1 MASPDKHLAKLQ
13 DSLEPGETIQATV
26 AGTITT
32 TAEST
37 SGTVRGILVLTDSRL
52 RFEGGS
58 WASKG
63 SRSVPLSAITSIDLH
78 KNLMTAHV
86 VVTLAG
92 GPERYMVKYN
102 DAEKFVKVAHEVL
115 ARFHSAGSSGGAA
128 SGADELL
135 KLADMH
141 SKGLLT
147 DDEFAAAKA
156 KALS

>member
-1 MASPDKHLAKLQ
+1 MASPNKHLSKLQ
-13 DSLEPGETIQATV
+13 ENLESGETIQATV

-32 TAEST
+32 TATST
-37 SGTVRGILVLTDSRL
+37 SGTVRGMLVLTDSRFL
-52 RFEGGS
+52 FEGGS

-102 DAEKFVKVAHEVL
+102 DAEKFVKTAHEVL
-115 ARFHSAGSSGGAA
+115 ARFHSPVATGSNVSA
-128 SGADELL
+128 ADELL
-135 KLADMH
+135 KLADLH
-141 SKGLLT
+141 SRGLLT
-147 DDEFAAAKA
+147 DDEFAVAKA